1 MGLSSRNVDA
11 PVSVHIIIKRQ
22 LFVLLDMSICK
33 DAHPDTLAHL
43 PLGDVTVRA
52 AAVVSETANAASL
65 GRVDVLKP

>member
-1 MGLSSRNVDA
+1 
-11 PVSVHIIIKRQ
+11 
-22 LFVLLDMSICK
+22 MSICK